1 MKKLFCVVLMYAVA
15 IFVVNAQNKGRKYTE
30 FQYEKMRKEN
40 VCPSKIVSLE
50 GDTFTG
56 FLKIMDLPSPRQ
68 LGAGV
73 RKGTVYSQP
82 WVQTHFGTK
91 VRFISVYDFNS
102 KKIKSRMYKY
112 YTPKKISGYVYDYE
126 GYNLRF
132 ERHYV
137 KTRNSR
143 YRGYSFLRMV
153 DTLSNGD
160 VQCEYLYPLV
170 SMQDSELTEEEV
182 ELLTTIHAAVYSPS
196 ENKVYLVE
204 EEDPSEF
211 YINRSAELVNRWNSG
226 YYHNLWK
233 DELEKRESYKQ
244 KSSKEKKERFLR
256 QVVWEDYLKEEK
268 SK

>member
-1 MKKLFCVVLMYAVA
+1 MKKLFCVILIYAVT
-15 IFVVNAQNKGRKYTE
+15 IFVVNAQKKGRYTE
-30 FQYEKMRKEN
+30 FQYEKMRKEG

-56 FLKIMDLPSPRQ
+56 FLKIMNLTSPRQ

-91 VRFISVYDFNS
+91 VKFISVYDFNS
-102 KKIKSRMYKY
+102 KKIKNRMYKC

-126 GYNLRF
+126 GDNLHF

-137 KTRNSR
+137 KTRKNQ
-143 YRGYSFLRMV
+143 YRGYSFLRME

-160 VQCEYLYPLV
+160 VRCEYVYPLV
-170 SMQDSELTEEEV
+170 SIQDLELTEEEV
-182 ELLTTIHAAVYSPS
+182 ELLTTIHPAVYSS
-196 ENKVYLVE
+196 LEDKVYLIE

-211 YINRSAELVNRWNSG
+211 YVSRSAELVNRWNSG
-226 YYHNLWK
+226 YYHTLWK
-233 DELEKRESYKQ
+233 DELERMNSYKQ

-256 QVVWEDYLKEEK
+256 QVVWEDYLKEEE

>member
-1 MKKLFCVVLMYAVA
+1 MKRLFCVVLFCVFA
-15 IFVVNAQNKGRKYTE
+15 ILVVNAQTRGRKYTE
-30 FQYEKMRKEN
+30 FQYEKMREEG

-50 GDTFTG
+50 GDTFLG

-73 RKGTVYSQP
+73 TKGTVYAQP

-91 VRFISVYDFNS
+91 VKFISVYDFNS
-102 KKIKSRMYKY
+102 KKIKSKMYKY
-112 YTPKKISGYVYDYE
+112 YTPKKIKGYVYDYE
-126 GYNLRF
+126 GDNLHF

-137 KTRNSR
+137 KTKNSR
-143 YRGYSFLRMV
+143 YRGYSFLRME

-160 VQCEYLYPLV
+160 VQCVYIYPLV
-170 SMQDSELTEEEV
+170 TNQDSELSEEEV

-196 ENKVYLVE
+196 EDKVYLVE

-211 YINRSAELVNRWNSG
+211 YVNRSIELVKRWNSG

-233 DELEKRESYKQ
+233 DELERMDSKKTGRERR
-244 KSSKEKKERFLR
+244 ERFLR
-256 QVVWEDYLKEEK
+256 QAIWTDYLKEEE